1 VTPSLNQVGNYIN
14 LLGKTIFTSKD
25 DFVDSDLNLT
35 VKEIDSRLE
44 NDSTVKDEEGKVV
57 L

>member
-1 VTPSLNQVGNYIN
+1 VGNYIN

-57 L
+57 M